1 MFFLM
6 QGELEDGVVSVLARM
21 GLVIGLVIII
31 MGVIQWLV

>member
-1 MFFLM
+1 M